1 MYEHPLD
8 DPIWNGLTGP
18 HAHLGV
24 GTGKVR
30 RYRPD
35 VAMFV
40 AVENPDDPDMP
51 ELIELIGE
59 GTAGFV
65 TIGPVSLPS
74 GIETLRVADVL
85 QMVVANW
92 KPVPVELAMDPLG
105 EADEPA
111 MVELVDLTKP
121 GPFAPKARLMGT
133 FRGLHDEARLVA
145 MSGERMR
152 TADFTEISAVCTHPD
167 YRGRGYAKQFV
178 SQGGNE
184 IVATGK
190 TPFLHVFAD
199 NALAIATYEKLGF
212 VRSRMMRFTVI
223 RRSASA

>member
-1 MYEHPLD
+1 VAVYEHPLD
-8 DPIWNGLTGP
+8 NPIWNGLTGP

-24 GTGKVR
+24 GSGKVR

-40 AVENPDDPDMP
+40 AVENPADPHMP
-51 ELIELIGE
+51 ELLDLM
-59 GTAGFV
+59 GTEPAGFV
-65 TIGPVSLPS
+65 TVGPVALPD
-74 GIETLRVADVL
+74 GVDVIRIADVL
-85 QMVVANW
+85 QMVVDDW
-92 KPVPVELAMDPLG
+92 KPVPVTLDIQALG
-105 EADEPA
+105 EADEPQ

-121 GPFAPKARLMGT
+121 GPFAPRARLMGE
-133 FRGLHDEARLVA
+133 FRGLFDGGRLIA

-152 TADFTEISAVCTHPD
+152 TSTFTEISAVCTHPD

-178 SQGGNE
+178 SVGGNE
-184 IVATGK
+184 IIVTGK

-212 VRSRMMRFTVI
+212 IRSRMMQFTVI
-223 RRSASA
+223 KRR

>member
-8 DPIWNGLTGP
+8 NPIWNGLTGP
-18 HAHLGV
+18 HAHLGI
-24 GTGKVR
+24 GSGKVR

-40 AVENPDDPDMP
+40 AVQDPTDPDMP
-51 ELIELIGE
+51 GLLDLIG
-59 GTAGFV
+59 GATAGFV
-65 TIGPVSLPS
+65 TAGPVALPS
-74 GIETLRVADVL
+74 GVELLRIADVL
-85 QMVVANW
+85 QMVVEDW
-92 KPVPVELAMDPLG
+92 KPVPVTLAMQPLG
-105 EADEPA
+105 EPNETA

-133 FRGLHDEARLVA
+133 FRGLFDDGRLIA

-152 TADFTEISAVCTHPD
+152 TPTFTEISAVCTHPD

-184 IVATGK
+184 IVADGK

-199 NALAIATYEKLGF
+199 NQIAIATYEKLGF
-212 VRSRMMRFTVI
+212 RPRQLMQFTVI
-223 RRSASA
+223 RRAQH